1 MNREQSSRGERI
13 FHSACKIAATST
25 KMNGRLPLPCESAYN
40 RAVAIIDSCKGNT
53 DLDRW
58 NAIKEALV
66 NLPLVNAVQPNLNLK
81 DKWTDEER
89 LQWEDLA
96 EEIGDAD
103 FVKRMATKKAFGMKS
118 IAELPIP
125 NGHLTFD
132 IHASELVQQGHI
144 GNRAVPLFDLGYLIS
159 SGETNGVM
167 GSGFNDWKAFI
178 QCLWA
183 IGSGPCIEGAY
194 HTTSMQKSKTLVE
207 GLYSIPGPWT
217 ANPFSAIHAWL
228 SMEHSGGGGHPFQV
242 DHFVARRRLISFL
255 GGPVVHAWERLLVGD
270 EKETVRVVSNR
281 GSLTSLKGELFLP
294 IMRGDE
300 IKLIDVPLDLDLWR
314 ILITLKM
321 YPYDTELGDLLL
333 ALGYCWEGNR
343 KAPDDANARSLR
355 LLNSVIE
362 GESDSIQVVDEDIV
376 VEGQSGLGHRL
387 KLSSEQKMHIRSY
400 RSMDVAMN
408 PDQNEVYFE
417 PCIDIEDSQ
426 PIGDMIVTYILTVR
440 NDIES
445 KNRVETLE
453 PAVDIRLACKS
464 VPTAVEWAKV
474 MEEHYHGIA
483 EQNHWFEEDEEGEPL
498 EFDPGEVEGWDDE
511 EEDVDEEPMFAGWTQ
526 SMIDRFLENIDRNE
540 R

>member
-1 MNREQSSRGERI
+1 
-13 FHSACKIAATST
+13 
-25 KMNGRLPLPCESAYN
+25 
-40 RAVAIIDSCKGNT
+40 
-53 DLDRW
+53 
-58 NAIKEALV
+58 
-66 NLPLVNAVQPNLNLK
+66 
-81 DKWTDEER
+81 
-89 LQWEDLA
+89 
-96 EEIGDAD
+96 
-103 FVKRMATKKAFGMKS
+103 
-118 IAELPIP
+118 
-125 NGHLTFD
+125 
-132 IHASELVQQGHI
+132 
-144 GNRAVPLFDLGYLIS
+144 
-159 SGETNGVM
+159 
-167 GSGFNDWKAFI
+167 
-178 QCLWA
+178 
-183 IGSGPCIEGAY
+183 
-194 HTTSMQKSKTLVE
+194 
-207 GLYSIPGPWT
+207 
-217 ANPFSAIHAWL
+217 
-228 SMEHSGGGGHPFQV
+228 MEHSGGGGHPFQV

-270 EKETVRVVSNR
+270 EKETVRIVSNR

-387 KLSSEQKMHIRSY
+387 KLSSEQKMHIQSY

-408 PDQNEVYFE
+408 PDQNEMYFE
-417 PCIDIEDSQ
+417 PCIDMEDSQ

-483 EQNHWFEEDEEGEPL
+483 EQNHWFEEDEEPL
-498 EFDPGEVEGWDDE
+498 EFDPGGVEGWDDE